1 MEGAI
6 DGRLDVRRVK
16 VGKGGGEDAMV
27 ADHDEPPEVHG
38 RPGRPVRVGLRGL
51 LLLDLVHSYAG
62 GVDGEDSAAAA
73 YDWLCRSGTGYGYL
87 QKPAAAAMALRAACS
102 GRINTR

>member
-1 MEGAI
+1 MAGWTFAVSRLEREGEGMLWSRTI
-6 DGRLDVRRVK
+6 TNLRRSMA
-16 VGKGGGEDAMV
+16 GPAGLFGLAFV
-27 ADHDEPPEVHG
+27 AF
-38 RPGRPVRVGLRGL
+38 RWTWSTLAL
-51 LLLDLVHSYAG
+51 G
-62 GVDGEDSAAAA
+62 GVDREDAAAAA